1 MPIRRRSSPTG
12 IYLIA
17 NAVTATDK
25 GGGSSFQCEPS
36 ARERLGHVTQNPL
49 FDVVIVGAGLAGAA
63 TAAVLGRQGWR
74 VTLVDPRPVSPPAFK
89 AEKIEPDQAD
99 LLRRLDLME
108 EVRRRAAP
116 IRVIQVAHRGRVLRS
131 ISMEQYGI
139 LYPHLVNAVR
149 KQIPASVEQ
158 RSARATAVKPTA
170 DTRTVHLDVG
180 DSITA
185 RLVVVACG
193 TESRLYET
201 LGVRHRMV
209 RVAHSL
215 CSGFDIART
224 DRRPLAFDALTCYP
238 HTTRD
243 RIDYMSLFAIPGRM
257 RVNLF
262 AYLEATDPWALA
274 LRKEPRLAMEHAFP
288 WLPRLLG
295 DYRVTTK
302 VENRVIDLYV
312 ADAQPLDGVVMIGD
326 ALQSVCPA
334 TGTGL
339 SKVLTDVMLLCE
351 EYVPTWLRFT
361 DLPASSWQPI
371 VLPWDGSTGVRPM
384 RRSPC
389 EGFAPACWAMR

>member
-139 LYPHLVNAVR
+139 L
-149 KQIPASVEQ
+149 
-158 RSARATAVKPTA
+158 
-170 DTRTVHLDVG
+170 
-180 DSITA
+180 
-185 RLVVVACG
+185 
-193 TESRLYET
+193 
-201 LGVRHRMV
+201 
-209 RVAHSL
+209 
-215 CSGFDIART
+215 
-224 DRRPLAFDALTCYP
+224 
-238 HTTRD
+238 
-243 RIDYMSLFAIPGRM
+243 
-257 RVNLF
+257 
-262 AYLEATDPWALA
+262 
-274 LRKEPRLAMEHAFP
+274 
-288 WLPRLLG
+288 
-295 DYRVTTK
+295 
-302 VENRVIDLYV
+302 
-312 ADAQPLDGVVMIGD
+312 
-326 ALQSVCPA
+326 
-334 TGTGL
+334 
-339 SKVLTDVMLLCE
+339 
-351 EYVPTWLRFT
+351 
-361 DLPASSWQPI
+361 
-371 VLPWDGSTGVRPM
+371 
-384 RRSPC
+384 
-389 EGFAPACWAMR
+389 

>member
-1 MPIRRRSSPTG
+1 V
-12 IYLIA
+12 A
-17 NAVTATDK
+17 
-25 GGGSSFQCEPS
+25 
-36 ARERLGHVTQNPL
+36 QNPL

-74 VTLVDPRPVSPPAFK
+74 VALVDPRPVSSPAFK

-116 IRVIQVAHRGRVLRS
+116 IRVIQVAHGGRVLRS
-131 ISMEQYGI
+131 VSMEQYGI

-149 KQIPASVEQ
+149 EQIPASVEQ
-158 RSARATAVKPTA
+158 RSARVTAVKPA
-170 DTRTVHLDVG
+170 GDTRAVHLDVG
-180 DSITA
+180 GSIAA
-185 RLVVVACG
+185 RLVIVACG
-193 TESRLYET
+193 AGSRLYET
-201 LGVRHRMV
+201 LGVRHREV

-224 DRRPLAFDALTCYP
+224 DRRPFAFDALTCYP

-243 RIDYMSLFAIPGRM
+243 RIDYVSLFVIPGRM

-262 AYLEATDPWALA
+262 AYLEPTDPWALA

-295 DYRVTTK
+295 DYRVTSK
-302 VENRVIDLYV
+302 IENRVIDLYV
-312 ADAQPLDGVVMIGD
+312 ADAQPLDGIVMIGD

-339 SKVLTDVMLLCE
+339 SKVLTDVALLCE
-351 EYVPTWLRFT
+351 DYVPAWLRFT
-361 DLPASSWQPI
+361 DLPASMIAQFYRDPRKRACDRYSLRAAQYRRR
-371 VLPWDGSTGVRPM
+371 LATN
-384 RRSPC
+384 RSPLGWLHRRTTYAEIALRGLC
-389 EGFAPACWAMR
+389 ARLLGHEGASVALGRTM